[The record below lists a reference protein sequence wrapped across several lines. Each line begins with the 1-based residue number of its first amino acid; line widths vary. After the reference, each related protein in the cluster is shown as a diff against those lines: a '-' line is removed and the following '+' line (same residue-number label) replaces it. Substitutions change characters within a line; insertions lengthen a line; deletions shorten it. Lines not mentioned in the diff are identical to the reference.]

1 MAAYVHP
8 LLTISQLSLR
18 PAKQRRG
25 WLAGVATRLQQ
36 WRKRSRERAALAQLT
51 QRELADFG
59 ATSADVYRELSS
71 SFWQNLP
78 PY

>member
-8 LLTISQLSLR
+8 LLTISQLSMR
-18 PAKQRRG
+18 PARRHRG
-25 WLAGVATRLQQ
+25 WFAGVATTLHQ
-36 WRKRSRERAALAQLT
+36 WRKRSRERAAFAELS

-59 ATSADVYRELSS
+59 ATNADVYRELSAP
-71 SFWQNLP
+71 FWRELP